1 MQETSKIAYKQIHD
15 EGISTNQKELIYNLC
30 LGYPD
35 GLSLR
40 EISKKTSIDINAVS
54 GRVNDLKKVGL
65 LTTIEKRNCKITG
78 RLISP
83 VITLN

>member
-1 MQETSKIAYKQIHD
+1 MQDTSRIAYKQIHN
-15 EGISTNQKELIYNLC
+15 EGISANQKELIYNLC
-30 LGYPD
+30 LDYPN

-40 EISKKTSIDINAVS
+40 EICRKTKIDINAVS

-65 LTTIEKRNCKITG
+65 LTTIKKRKCIITG

-83 VITLN
+83 VITSN